1 MATFVMLSRL
11 SPEGMKTLRDNP
23 ERIQEVNREV
33 ERLGARVVQ
42 QYALLGH
49 HDFITVLEAP
59 DAETV
64 SRVSVELSSRA
75 TASYETLPAIE
86 VDEFVARLRGEGDRT
101 RKARQAREGGQAQG
115 GGQAQE
121 VGQAREV
128 GHVQETSRP
137 AAEPSPATGHSEGI
151 ARSTGGAESEPT
163 TPREQAWED
172 VKEIEEEIQQESEEA
187 PRRRTEEGSPRT
199 EEATPRVRAAS
210 QVRHRGGQ
218 PGRERDED
226 QGDQGEQPER
236 NRDEDRGLVD
246 KAKDAVTG
254 SEEPRRREGTER
266 SDRG

>member
-1 MATFVMLSRL
+1 MAIFVMLSRL

-23 ERIQEVNREV
+23 QRIQEVNREV
-33 ERLGARVVQ
+33 EGLGARVVQ

-86 VDEFVARLRGEGDRT
+86 VDEFVARLRGEGGRT
-101 RKARQAREGGQAQG
+101 QEAGQAQEGRQAQG
-115 GGQAQE
+115 GGQVREGGRDQE
-121 VGQAREV
+121 AP
-128 GHVQETSRP
+128 RP
-137 AAEPSPATGHSEGI
+137 TAEPTPATGRSEGI
-151 ARSTGGAESEPT
+151 ARSTGGAASEPT
-163 TPREQAWED
+163 TPRERAWED
-172 VKEIEEEIQQESEEA
+172 VKEIEEGIQQESEEA
-187 PRRRTEEGSPRT
+187 PRRRTEEESSRT

-210 QVRHRGGQ
+210 QTRDREGQ
-218 PGRERDED
+218 PHRARDED
-226 QGDQGEQPER
+226 QGGQSER

-254 SEEPRRREGTER
+254 SEEEPRKREGTER